1 VAAEPVRFRRGQQ
14 SIFER
19 HKMKTTKKKTVKKT
33 AVKSFEIG
41 KCYLIRT
48 VTYFQLGRLI
58 GFGNRNQELI
68 LENVSW
74 IADTG
79 RFTQAMQSGDFF
91 EVEMFPPGKVIVNR
105 GAIVDA
111 AEWSGRFPL
120 VQK

>member
-1 VAAEPVRFRRGQQ
+1 
-14 SIFER
+14 
-19 HKMKTTKKKTVKKT
+19 MKTTTKRTVKKT
-33 AVKSFEIG
+33 VVKSFEIG

-68 LENVSW
+68 LENASW

-79 RFTQAMQSGDFF
+79 RFTQAMQTGDFL
-91 EVEMFPPGKVIVNR
+91 EVEMFHGKVIVNR

-111 AEWSGRFPL
+111 SEWGGRFPL